1 MHKANNMLCLLMV
14 MFLATAVATTSPDCS
29 TCLNQ
34 YITEKKC
41 YAQDYLTGTDAYM
54 SSETW
59 LSDYLASDCLEF
71 GGLKTTW
78 PGRSELYED
87 KCNWMHFGTGPFLTL
102 TQLQASAT
110 AYLNMYT
117 EVKDSATQVKEDSV
131 PLTADEAASIV
142 QCTDDG
148 FDQRA
153 VNWDRPNPAYSYSYG
168 KVRPESVARRTSK
181 VSHFSVGSGANQRH
195 FRYKQCGLINEVC
208 KSECPT
214 APKSDTGSIQGIA
227 SADCLDESKRTV
239 VADGQC
245 GCGVST
251 IQYHRNQGTGGIA
264 FGMDKNWY
272 RAPQNKLEQSGTAWS
287 QAPARASSTDRDQA
301 PSIIITDT
309 INFNDKSFTAS
320 VWVKSLPRITYDPAT
335 CDTAGIPEPEHA
347 YGWAFDTEGISNPTC
362 PGKVTTEKRMEYIF
376 WMGDDDFSLF
386 LTAGDVAGADNNQK
400 AAFRF
405 GKDVDTAGAKNNQNV
420 AVTDT
425 PFTDSEFTSWFH
437 LAVTLDRDS
446 LAMTVFRDGT
456 PQTSTTTGAT
466 GTATSSYSGPVTIGS
481 KRFSIG
487 SGTTGAVD
495 KDDEHSHMFTGA
507 MDEIRIY
514 VGVALTTAQV
524 ASVMT
529 SASVIKSE
537 YGLVLSLSFDGRTLR
552 DPQPWCPSPD
562 GMSGAACVPTPDQYA
577 RMEFEDSSCGG
588 DHRNTGT
595 IPMYTKLTLR
605 GRLTTVQG
613 KICSALSVDRAA
625 TLSGVTN
632 MPEAGVDRAACPL
645 PE

>member
-14 MFLATAVATTSPDCS
+14 MFLATAVATTSPDCV

-34 YITEKKC
+34 YITFKKC
-41 YAQDYLTGTDAYM
+41 NAQDYLTDTAGNSVCNDCYPLL
-54 SSETW
+54 
-59 LSDYLASDCLEF
+59 LSNDCLEF
-71 GGLKTTW
+71 GGLPKPSW
-78 PGRSELYED
+78 GRPKLYEEQ
-87 KCNWMHFGTGPFLTL
+87 CNWMHFGTGPFLTL

-142 QCTDDG
+142 PVIVGGMPGGMQ
-148 FDQRA
+148 
-153 VNWDRPNPAYSYSYG
+153 NPAYSYSYYMTR
-168 KVRPESVARRTSK
+168 VPADFK

-195 FRYKQCGLINEVC
+195 FKYKQCGLINEVC

-214 APKSDTGSIQGIA
+214 APKSVKGYIA

-251 IQYHRNQGTGGIA
+251 IQHYRNQGTGGIA